1 MAMEPHTKIINA
13 VAKQILAPKGFF
25 QRGRSRVWLQ
35 DNGWFLTVV
44 EFQPSGF
51 SKGTFVNVAMHFLW
65 GKPVTSEEPIISF
78 DYGRGRLH
86 PPIVPSQYIDYDGD
100 DAVFAQQVEAMVKAA
115 VRVAEGYK
123 RCTDL
128 SYARRLICIGSM
140 RESGW
145 YEYDRAMLCFLMG
158 DSVEGMRRMRYFVSK
173 QQGRWDMD
181 VAAFFEKKILPNCDT
196 PESAQQMLLDMIQE
210 TRASYLR
217 HSSYCGMS
225 AEPYRIELKSQRTIW
240 QRLMARWKR

>member
-25 QRGRSRVWLQ
+25 QQGRSRVWLQ

-51 SKGTFVNVAMHFLW
+51 TKGTYVNVAMHFLW
-65 GKPVTSEEPIISF
+65 NHLPSSDAPTISF
-78 DYGRGRLH
+78 NYGLERLK
-86 PPIVPSQYIDYDGD
+86 PPVVPSEFIEYYGNDEL
-100 DAVFAQQVEAMVKAA
+100 FAQQVETMAKTAA
-115 VRVAEGYK
+115 KYAENYK
-123 RCTDL
+123 RCTNL
-128 SYARRLICIGSM
+128 IYARKLICSGRMIDA
-140 RESGW
+140 GW

-158 DSVEGMRRMRYFVSK
+158 DRVEGMRRMRYFVSK

-181 VAAFFEKKILPNCDT
+181 FVAFFEKKILPNCDT

-240 QRLMARWKR
+240 QRLMAKWKR